1 MYQIKDCSARCE
13 IFGLPQ
19 PTFYW
24 PGGILKFV
32 EKKRHMTDFTKWSD
46 NSSINPEPDVNWDSV
61 ISKAVKLSH
70 LTNANFTLTLI
81 KNGQQAD

>member
-1 MYQIKDCSARCE
+1 MWNFWFASAHFLLTRWHLE
-13 IFGLPQ
+13 
-19 PTFYW
+19 
-24 PGGILKFV
+24 V
-32 EKKRHMTDFTKWSD
+32 RRKKSHMTDFTKWSD